1 MRRKKRNSAKARNA
15 EPRQRLAQ
23 LAPTRLARRFDNR
36 YDAAQT
42 TDENRRH
49 WAAADYLSADAA
61 NSLSVRTYLRSRARY
76 EIANNSYAK
85 GIVETLANDE
95 IGTGPTLQVQT
106 SSSNFNKMVERR
118 WQAWAT
124 AINLPQKLRTLV
136 KARVGDGEG
145 FAQFVTNRRLPEDG
159 PQLDLWLIECDQV
172 TSPYMAMLEN
182 NKIDGVAFDQY
193 GNPISYDVLTAH
205 PGGTDIVTGYQARS
219 VPAPYM
225 LHLFRMDRP
234 GQHRG
239 IPEITPALGLFA
251 QLRRLTEAILAAA
264 ETAADMAVLLKT
276 AMNSNSEVDQVAPLS
291 TIDFERRMMTALPY
305 GWEAYQVDPKQPPP
319 GYKEFKRELLNE
331 IARCL
336 NIPYNVAACNSAE
349 YNYASGR
356 LDHQVYYRAL
366 AVNRSLT
373 EAAVLNRIF
382 AMWFAEAVKVY
393 RWGVEAQPAPAHQWF
408 WQELEHVDPRLVA
421 EAQQIALQC
430 GFATIP
436 EIYAKKGVDHET
448 AQEAGAKALGIS
460 VDEYRALIRQ
470 KLYGVPGIASEQATT
485 ASSDPP
491 LTGDDE

>member
-1 MRRKKRNSAKARNA
+1 MRRKKRNSANARNA

-49 WAAADYLSADAA
+49 WAAADALSADAA
-61 NSLSVRTYLRSRARY
+61 NSLSVRSYLRNRARL
-76 EIANNSYAK
+76 EIANNCYAK

-95 IGTGPTLQVQT
+95 IGTGPTLQIQT
-106 SSSNFNKMVERR
+106 QNANFNRMVERR
-118 WQAWAT
+118 WSEWSA
-124 AINLPQKLRTLV
+124 AIGLPQKLRTIV
-136 KARVGDGEG
+136 KARIGDGEG
-145 FAQFVTNRRLPEDG
+145 FAQFVTNRRLPDDG
-159 PQLDLWLIECDQV
+159 PQLDLWLLECDQV

-182 NKIDGVAFDQY
+182 NKVDGVAFDQY

-205 PGGTDIVTGYQARS
+205 PGGLDIIAGYQARS
-219 VPAPYM
+219 VPAAYM
-225 LHLFRMDRP
+225 LHLFRVDRP

-264 ETAADMAVLLKT
+264 ETAADMAILLKT
-276 AMNSNSEVDQVAPLS
+276 AMNANAEVDSVVPLS

-336 NIPYNVAACNSAE
+336 NVPYNVAACNSSE

-356 LDHQVYYRAL
+356 LDHQVYYRSL
-366 AVNRSLT
+366 AVNRSHIESVL
-373 EAAVLNRIF
+373 LNRIF
-382 AMWFAEAVKVY
+382 AMWFLEAAKVY
-393 RWGVEAQPAPAHQWF
+393 RWSVDAQPVPPHQWF
-408 WQELEHVDPRLVA
+408 WQALEHVDPRLVA
-421 EAQQIALQC
+421 EAQQIGLQC
-430 GFATIP
+430 GFTGIP
-436 EIYAKKGVDHET
+436 EIYATKGADYET
-448 AQEAGAKALGIS
+448 AQEASAKALGIS
-460 VDEYRALIRQ
+460 VEEYRTLLRQ
-470 KLYGVPGIASEQATT
+470 KLFGVPGVSESPTST
-485 ASSDPP
+485 SSREPP
-491 LTGDDE
+491 LTGEE

>member
-1 MRRKKRNSAKARNA
+1 MGRKKRKSQQARSA

-23 LAPTRLARRFDNR
+23 LAPTRLARRVDNR

-42 TDENRRH
+42 TDDNRRH
-49 WAAADYLSADAA
+49 WAAADALSADAS
-61 NSLSVRTYLRSRARY
+61 NSLAVRSYLRNRSRY
-76 EIANNSYAK
+76 EVSNNSYAK

-106 SSSNFNKMVERR
+106 PNANFNRMVERR
-118 WQAWAT
+118 WETWA
-124 AINLPQKLRTLV
+124 ASVGLAQKLRTLV

-145 FAQFVTNRRLPEDG
+145 FAQFVTNRRLPDDG

-172 TSPYMAMLEN
+172 SSPYMAMLEN
-182 NKIDGVAFDQY
+182 NKVDGVAFDQY
-193 GNPISYDVLTAH
+193 GNPVSYDVLRSH
-205 PGGTDIVTGYQARS
+205 PGGLDIISGYQAVS
-219 VPAPYM
+219 VPAAYM
-225 LHLFRMDRP
+225 LHLFRVDRP

-276 AMNSNSEVDQVAPLS
+276 ALNANGEVDQVAPLS

-305 GWEAYQVDPKQPPP
+305 GWEAYQIDPKQPPP
-319 GYKEFKRELLNE
+319 GYGEFKRELLNE

-336 NIPYNVAACNSAE
+336 NIPYNVAACNSSD

-373 EAAVLNRIF
+373 ESRALNRIF

-393 RWGVEAQPAPAHQWF
+393 RWSVDALPAPAHQWF
-408 WQELEHVDPRLVA
+408 WQELEHVDPRLIA
-421 EAQQIALQC
+421 QAQQIALQC
-430 GFATIP
+430 GFTTIP
-436 EIYAKKGVDHET
+436 EIYARKGTDYET
-448 AQEAGAKALGIS
+448 AHEAGAKALGLS
-460 VDEYRALIRQ
+460 VDDYRALLRQ
-470 KLYGVPGIASEQATT
+470 KLFGVPGVSESPST
-485 ASSDPP
+485 SSGDPP
-491 LTGDDE
+491 LTGDEDA